1 MAAIVAILIR
11 TISRPTRSTATTG
24 IQARLSDEF
33 RAGASFGYLD
43 SKFDSFPSAVLAGG
57 NEVDLT
63 GKRLPKTPKFTTST
77 FVDYE
82 HGIGSGWNIHG
93 RGELNFR
100 SSTPGDL
107 EGVAATELGLLRFP
121 YIPPAYAVVNL
132 RAGLSN
138 DRFEIGAFVENLTK
152 INYYTGTQDNF
163 GLGGIRLRPH
173 PRIIGVTGKIK
184 FGS

>member
-1 MAAIVAILIR
+1 MATIVAILIR

-33 RAGASFGYLD
+33 RAGASFGYL
-43 SKFDSFPSAVLAGG
+43 
-57 NEVDLT
+57 
-63 GKRLPKTPKFTTST
+63 
-77 FVDYE
+77 
-82 HGIGSGWNIHG
+82 GIGSGWNIHG

-107 EGVAATELGLLRFP
+107 EGVAATELGLPRFP

-132 RAGLSN
+132 RAGLGN

-152 INYYTGTQDNF
+152 TNYYTGTQDNF